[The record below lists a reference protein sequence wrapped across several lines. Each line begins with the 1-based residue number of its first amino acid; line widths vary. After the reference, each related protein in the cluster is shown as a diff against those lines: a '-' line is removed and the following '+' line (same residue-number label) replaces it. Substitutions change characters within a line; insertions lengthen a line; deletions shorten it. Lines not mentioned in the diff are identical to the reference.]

1 MQNAPALV
9 AQALDRELNAPS
21 SSSTKADMPVNDL
34 TSMVVKKKKKP
45 VEESPSK
52 RKAEDNGV
60 APASEK
66 KPKLDTKE

>member
-1 MQNAPALV
+1 
-9 AQALDRELNAPS
+9 
-21 SSSTKADMPVNDL
+21 MPVNDL